1 MSCSMSIISCVSMQT
16 VCLLLTLISVFAPL
30 TLSILI
36 YDELLC
42 NKLVCCVY
50 VGVSSLEN
58 QTEADSSDV
67 TERSHDGKPIT
78 GMSVVSDDIY
88 SLILSRRPFFIS
100 N

>member
-1 MSCSMSIISCVSMQT
+1 M
-16 VCLLLTLISVFAPL
+16 LTLIIVFTPV
-30 TLSILI
+30 TLSSLI

-58 QTEADSSDV
+58 QTEADSGDV
-67 TERSHDGKPIT
+67 TERSHDDEPST

-88 SLILSRRPFFIS
+88 SLILSMRPFFIS
-100 N
+100 NCNLCILMFVTSFFFKF

>member
-1 MSCSMSIISCVSMQT
+1 M
-16 VCLLLTLISVFAPL
+16 LTLISVFAPL
-30 TLSILI
+30 TLSSLI

-67 TERSHDGKPIT
+67 TERSHDGKPST

-88 SLILSRRPFFIS
+88 SAVSCLYEELTSEASERLSNPLPR
-100 N
+100 